1 MYKDDCIFCRIAA
14 GKAPARFVY
23 QDDEI
28 IAFHDIHARTP
39 VHILI
44 VPRQHLATLNDVDAS
59 QQALLG
65 RMILLGRQIAIE
77 SGIADGYRLALNVGR
92 QGGQSVF
99 HLHMHLFGGVRL
111 GPPDGLCRGMGAT
124 IWQQ

>member
-14 GKAPARFVY
+14 GKAPAQFVY

-28 IAFHDIHARTP
+28 IAFQDIHARTP
-39 VHILI
+39 VHVLI
-44 VPRQHLATLNDVDAS
+44 VPRQHINSLNDVDAS
-59 QQALLG
+59 HQALLG
-65 RMILLGRQIAIE
+65 KMLIVGRRLAAELDIGE
-77 SGIADGYRLALNVGR
+77 GYRLAVNVGR
-92 QGGQSVF
+92 QSGQSVF

-111 GPPDGLCRGMGAT
+111 GPPDGLCRGAGAT